1 MKSKPLMMM
10 VLAGGCGLVAMLGYQ
25 DMMAGKAAEQ
35 EETVAVL
42 VAAADVASG
51 TKLDDTN
58 TKFMKYPKSKVPENA
73 ITSYEQYEMRAP
85 IRKLAV
91 DDIVL
96 TTMLGE
102 KGHFG
107 ASNKIP
113 QGMRVVTI
121 PVTDSMSHSGQ
132 LQPGDFVDVILTF
145 QHRHPD
151 LGQITKSKVILDYI
165 EVFSTDNNRDGGNE
179 PSDKFAKNVSLLVTP
194 RQMPIIPLAKSMGSL
209 ELSLRRQGDGEVVEN
224 ETIDSTIL
232 SDAELLASLRD
243 QPKDKEYVRD
253 SMTEDEIR
261 RMLADELKKNQP
273 ADEVAKV
280 VEPPPDEK
288 LWTIRIYEGDKVRL
302 EQVPIDHEIEEKV
315 TQAPKPTDK
324 VDGSPISSSTPSWF
338 SKIKNAWSKPH
349 TTVEPVAPKSAVP
362 NPVAPKSVTSNPA
375 TGNPSNSK
383 AATSKPSTSKAVT
396 TNATTTTSAT
406 AG

>member
-10 VLAGGCGLVAMLGYQ
+10 VVAGGCGLVAMLGYQ
-25 DMMAGKAAEQ
+25 DMMAGKAEGQ
-35 EETVAVL
+35 EETVLVL
-42 VAAADVASG
+42 VAAIDVTSG
-51 TKLDDTN
+51 TKLDETN

-73 ITSYEQYEMRAP
+73 VTSYEQYEMRAP

-91 DDIVL
+91 DDVVL

-132 LQPGDFVDVILTF
+132 IQPGDFVDVILTF
-145 QHRHPD
+145 KHRHPD

-165 EVFSTDNNRDGGNE
+165 EVFSIDNNRDGGSE
-179 PSDKFAKNVSLLVTP
+179 PKEKFAKNVSLLVTP
-194 RQMPIIPLAKSMGSL
+194 RQMPIVPLAKSMGQL

-224 ETIDSTIL
+224 ETMDSTIL

-243 QPKDKEYVRD
+243 DPKEEKVNQDKD
-253 SMTEDEIR
+253 SMTAEDVR
-261 RMLADELKKNQP
+261 RALAEELKNQLATQNKQQP
-273 ADEVAKV
+273 TVV
-280 VEPPPDEK
+280 VEPPKAEE
-288 LWTIRIYEGDKVRL
+288 LWTMRIYEGDKVRI
-302 EQVPIDHEIEEKV
+302 EQVPIDSKIESKDSK
-315 TQAPKPTDK
+315 PKELSGTDNRALENPS
-324 VDGSPISSSTPSWF
+324 SPLSWF
-338 SKIKNAWSKPH
+338 SRAKDAWSK
-349 TTVEPVAPKSAVP
+349 SR
-362 NPVAPKSVTSNPA
+362 A
-375 TGNPSNSK
+375 TITP
-383 AATSKPSTSKAVT
+383 TP
-396 TNATTTTSAT
+396 TTTK